1 MKTRVTISIDTG
13 LLREARAVARRRKT
27 TLTALIEEL
36 LEQATRHED
45 LHPVNFSQKWAG
57 KFDLRSSDEDPL
69 LGALKD
75 KHGLS

>member
-36 LEQATRHED
+36 LEQATRHEA
-45 LHPVNFSQKWAG
+45 LHPVSFSQKWAG
-57 KFDLRSSDEDPL
+57 KFDLRSSDGDPL

-75 KHGLS
+75 TYGLP